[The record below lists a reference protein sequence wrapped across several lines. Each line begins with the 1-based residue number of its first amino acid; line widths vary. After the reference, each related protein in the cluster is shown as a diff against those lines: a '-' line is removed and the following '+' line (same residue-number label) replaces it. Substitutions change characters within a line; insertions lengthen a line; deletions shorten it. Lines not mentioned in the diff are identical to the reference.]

1 MDLEQLAISPNIAEY
16 PVHQQV
22 ITHNIQLKFLDRILN
37 SAAIVA
43 LPHSSM
49 RLSDF
54 DKAPE
59 NELTTLPEPDNSSS
73 VQQADSAETNG
84 EVLVI
89 PDGVPVE
96 SEAPKQGFLAVLK
109 NRNFVTLWSG
119 QIFSQLADKVY
130 LVLMI
135 AIIESQFQ
143 SANQSISGWVSAIMI
158 ASTIPAV
165 LFGSVA
171 GVFVDRWHKK
181 EVLVITNLL
190 RGVLVLIVPLL
201 LWLSKG
207 QVVANLPLG
216 FEILLAITF
225 ATSTLTQF
233 FAPAETATISMIV
246 DKPDL
251 LSANALYT
259 TTMMGSLIVG
269 FAVGEPI
276 LALADSWGASVGFG
290 VNIGK
295 ELLVGSSYVL
305 AGILLVVMRTGETKQ
320 ILTGDEPHIFADLR
334 DGIQYF
340 NTHKKIKGALIQLV
354 VFFSVFASMTV
365 LAVRM
370 AELLPEI
377 RASQF
382 GFLLSAAGLGMGLG
396 AVLLGYIGQ
405 KFSHVQLSL
414 YGSIGVSAALVGLSF
429 SGSLWLSLLCLVA
442 MGAFG
447 AGVVIPMQTIIQSET
462 PEEMRGKVF
471 GLQNNAT
478 NIALSLPLALTGL
491 AETAIGLPSVLL
503 GLAAI
508 SAIGGI
514 FTQKYNSGD

>member
-1 MDLEQLAISPNIAEY
+1 
-16 PVHQQV
+16 
-22 ITHNIQLKFLDRILN
+22 
-37 SAAIVA
+37 
-43 LPHSSM
+43 M
-49 RLSDF
+49 RLFDF
-54 DKAPE
+54 DKAPN
-59 NELTTLPEPDNSSS
+59 NELNAPKETDLSSS
-73 VQQADSAETNG
+73 VEQNDLVAD
-84 EVLVI
+84 EVTAV
-89 PDGVPVE
+89 VAA
-96 SEAPKQGFLAVLK
+96 SEVSNQGFLSVLK

-190 RGVLVLIVPLL
+190 RGFLVLIVPLL
-201 LWLSKG
+201 LWLTKG
-207 QVVANLPLG
+207 QVLVNLPLG
-216 FEILLAITF
+216 FEILLVITF
-225 ATSTLTQF
+225 AASTMTQF

-251 LSANALYT
+251 LSANSLYT
-259 TTMMGSLIVG
+259 TTAMGSLIVG

-276 LALADSWGASVGFG
+276 LALADSLGASIGFG

-295 ELLVGSSYVL
+295 ELLVGSSYIL
-305 AGILLVVMRTGETKQ
+305 AGILLITMRTGETKQ
-320 ILTGDEPHIFADLR
+320 ISIGEEPHIFADLR
-334 DGIQYF
+334 DGVSYF

-354 VFFSVFASMTV
+354 IFFSVFASMTV
-365 LAVRM
+365 VAVRM

-377 RASQF
+377 KASQF
-382 GFLLSAAGLGMGLG
+382 GILLAAAGVGMGLG

-405 KFSHVQLSL
+405 KFSHNQLSL
-414 YGSIGVSAALVGLSF
+414 CGSIGVAVTLVGLSF
-429 SGSLWLSLLCLVA
+429 SQSLWLSLLCLVA

-447 AGVVIPMQTIIQSET
+447 ANVVIPMQTTIQSET

-471 GLQNNAT
+471 GLQNNAI

-491 AETAIGLPSVLL
+491 AETAVGVPAVLL
-503 GLAAI
+503 CLAGI
-508 SAIGGI
+508 SIAGGI
-514 FTQKYNSGD
+514 FTQKYNSAD

>member
-1 MDLEQLAISPNIAEY
+1 
-16 PVHQQV
+16 
-22 ITHNIQLKFLDRILN
+22 
-37 SAAIVA
+37 
-43 LPHSSM
+43 M

-59 NELTTLPEPDNSSS
+59 NELTVPSQMAESNSSQHDDVVVEAAVLPET
-73 VQQADSAETNG
+73 QANDSA
-84 EVLVI
+84 
-89 PDGVPVE
+89 
-96 SEAPKQGFLAVLK
+96 APKRGFMTVLK
-109 NRNFVTLWSG
+109 NRNFLTLWSG
-119 QIFSQLADKVY
+119 QVFSQLADKVY

-201 LWLSKG
+201 LWLTRG
-207 QVVANLPLG
+207 QVVANLPFG
-216 FEILLAITF
+216 FELLLVITF
-225 ATSTLTQF
+225 ATFTLTQF
-233 FAPAETATISMIV
+233 FAPAETATISTIV

-251 LSANALYT
+251 LAANSLYT

-269 FAVGEPI
+269 FALGEPI
-276 LALADSWGASVGFG
+276 LALADNLGASVGLG

-295 ELLVGSSYVL
+295 EVLVGSSYIL
-305 AGILLVVMRTGETKQ
+305 AGLLLVTMRTGETKQ
-320 ILTGDEPHIFADLR
+320 IPIGEEPHILADLQ
-334 DGIQYF
+334 DGIRYF

-354 VFFSVFASMTV
+354 IFFSVFACMTV
-365 LAVRM
+365 VAVRI

-377 RASQF
+377 KASQF
-382 GFLLSAAGLGMGLG
+382 GILLAAAGVGMGLG
-396 AVLLGYIGQ
+396 AVLLGSVGQ
-405 KFSHVQLSL
+405 KFSHDRLSL

-429 SGSLWLSLLCLVA
+429 CHSLWLSLICLVA
-442 MGAFG
+442 MGFFG
-447 AGVVIPMQTIIQSET
+447 ASVVIPMQTTIQSET
-462 PEEMRGKVF
+462 PEEMRGKIF
-471 GLQNNAT
+471 GLQNNAI
-478 NIALSLPLALTGL
+478 NIATSLPLALTGI
-491 AETAIGLPSVLL
+491 AETAVGVPTVLL

-508 SAIGGI
+508 AAIGGI
-514 FTQKYNSGD
+514 FTQQYNSADSE

>member
-1 MDLEQLAISPNIAEY
+1 
-16 PVHQQV
+16 
-22 ITHNIQLKFLDRILN
+22 
-37 SAAIVA
+37 
-43 LPHSSM
+43 M

-59 NELTTLPEPDNSSS
+59 NELTTPSGTDNSSS
-73 VQQADSAETNG
+73 AQQADSAETTG
-84 EVLVI
+84 EVMSQPKI
-89 PDGVPVE
+89 PTQ

-109 NRNFVTLWSG
+109 NRNFLTLWSG

-143 SANQSISGWVSAIMI
+143 STNQSISGWVSAIMI

-190 RGVLVLIVPLL
+190 RGLLVLIVPLL
-201 LWLSKG
+201 LWLTKG
-207 QVVANLPLG
+207 RVVANLPLG
-216 FEILLAITF
+216 FEVLLAITF
-225 ATSTLTQF
+225 AAFTLTQF

-246 DKPDL
+246 DKPNL
-251 LSANALYT
+251 LSANSLYT

-305 AGILLVVMRTGETKQ
+305 AGLLLVTMKTGETKQ
-320 ILTGDEPHIFADLR
+320 IPTGEEPHILADLR

-340 NTHKKIKGALIQLV
+340 NAHEKIKGALIQLV
-354 VFFSVFASMTV
+354 IFFAVFACMTV
-365 LAVRM
+365 VAVRM

-382 GFLLSAAGLGMGLG
+382 GILLSAAGLGMGLG
-396 AVLLGYIGQ
+396 AVGLGYIGQ
-405 KFSHVQLSL
+405 KFSNNQLSL
-414 YGSIGVSAALVGLSF
+414 FGSIGVAAALVGLSF
-429 SGSLWLSLLCLVA
+429 CQVLWLSLICLVA
-442 MGAFG
+442 MGFFG
-447 AGVVIPMQTIIQSET
+447 ASVVIPMQTTIQSET
-462 PEEMRGKVF
+462 PEEMRGKIF
-471 GLQNNAT
+471 GLQNNAI
-478 NIALSLPLALTGL
+478 NIATSLPLALTGL
-491 AETAIGLPSVLL
+491 AETAVGVPAVLL
-503 GLAAI
+503 GLATI
-508 SAIGGI
+508 VAIGGI
-514 FTQKYNSGD
+514 FTQKYNSAEGEPGVES

>member
-1 MDLEQLAISPNIAEY
+1 
-16 PVHQQV
+16 
-22 ITHNIQLKFLDRILN
+22 
-37 SAAIVA
+37 
-43 LPHSSM
+43 M

-54 DKAPE
+54 DNKASE
-59 NELTTLPEPDNSSS
+59 NELIAPTETEQSSLVSDTTT
-73 VQQADSAETNG
+73 V
-84 EVLVI
+84 EVDKVDVLAKTEI
-89 PDGVPVE
+89 PTEVR
-96 SEAPKQGFLAVLK
+96 APGFLSVLK
-109 NRNFVTLWSG
+109 NRNFLTLWSG
-119 QIFSQLADKVY
+119 QIFSQLADKVL

-143 SANQSISGWVSAIMI
+143 SENQSISGWVSAIMI

-190 RGVLVLIVPLL
+190 RGVLLLILPLL
-201 LWLSKG
+201 LWLTRG

-216 FEILLAITF
+216 FEILLLITF
-225 ATSTLTQF
+225 ATSTLGQF

-251 LSANALYT
+251 LPANSLYT

-276 LALADSWGASVGFG
+276 LALADHLGANIGFG

-295 ELLVGSSYVL
+295 ELLVGGSYVL
-305 AGILLVVMRTGETKQ
+305 AGILLILMKTGETKQ
-320 ILTGDEPHIFADLR
+320 IPTGNEPHILADLQE
-334 DGIQYF
+334 GINYF
-340 NTHKKIKGALIQLV
+340 NTHKRIKGALIQIII
-354 VFFSVFASMTV
+354 FSSIFASMTV
-365 LAVRM
+365 VAVRM

-396 AVLLGYIGQ
+396 AVLLGYISQ
-405 KFSHVQLSL
+405 RLSHNQIGL

-429 SGSLWLSLLCLVA
+429 SQSLWLSLICLVA
-442 MGAFG
+442 MGLFG
-447 AGVVIPMQTIIQSET
+447 AGVTIPMNTLIQSET

-491 AETAIGLPSVLL
+491 AETAIGVPAVLL
-503 GLAAI
+503 SLAAI

-514 FTQKYNSGD
+514 FVQKYNSID

>member
-1 MDLEQLAISPNIAEY
+1 
-16 PVHQQV
+16 
-22 ITHNIQLKFLDRILN
+22 
-37 SAAIVA
+37 
-43 LPHSSM
+43 M

-59 NELTTLPEPDNSSS
+59 NELTSPPAIDNSSS
-73 VQQADSAETNG
+73 VLAADSAETNG
-84 EVLVI
+84 EVTLQPEI
-89 PDGVPVE
+89 PNE
-96 SEAPKQGFLAVLK
+96 SKAPQPGFLAVLK
-109 NRNFVTLWSG
+109 NRNFLILWSG
-119 QIFSQLADKVY
+119 QVFSQLADKVL

-143 SANQSISGWVSAIMI
+143 SANQSISGWASAVMI
-158 ASTIPAV
+158 ANTIPAI

-190 RGVLVLIVPLL
+190 RGVLLLILPLL
-201 LWLSKG
+201 LWLTRG

-216 FEILLAITF
+216 FEILLIVMF
-225 ATSTLTQF
+225 ATSTLGQF
-233 FAPAETATISMIV
+233 FAPAETATISTIV
-246 DKPDL
+246 DKPNL
-251 LSANALYT
+251 LSANSLYT

-276 LALADSWGASVGFG
+276 LALADSWGARIGFG

-295 ELLVGSSYVL
+295 ELLVGGSYVL
-305 AGILLVVMRTGETKQ
+305 AGILLILMRTGEAKQ
-320 ILTGDEPHIFADLR
+320 IPTGKEPHIFADLR

-340 NTHKKIKGALIQLV
+340 STHKRIKGALIQIII
-354 VFFSVFASMTV
+354 FSSIFASMTV
-365 LAVRM
+365 VTMRM

-377 RASQF
+377 KASQF

-396 AVLLGYIGQ
+396 AVLLGYISR
-405 KFSHVQLSL
+405 KLSHDRIGL
-414 YGSIGVSAALVGLSF
+414 YSSIGVSAALVGLSF
-429 SGSLWLSLLCLVA
+429 SQSLWLSLVCLVA
-442 MGAFG
+442 MGLFG
-447 AGVVIPMQTIIQSET
+447 AGVTIPMNTLIQSET

-491 AETAIGLPSVLL
+491 AETAVGVPAVLL

-514 FTQKYNSGD
+514 FTQYNSSGDEVEN